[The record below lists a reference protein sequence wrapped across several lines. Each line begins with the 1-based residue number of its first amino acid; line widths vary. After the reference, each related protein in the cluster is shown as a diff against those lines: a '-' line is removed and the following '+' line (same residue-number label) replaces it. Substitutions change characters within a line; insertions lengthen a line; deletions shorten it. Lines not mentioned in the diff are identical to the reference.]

1 MKNITIAGRIT
12 RDAVTR
18 TTQQGD
24 KVTGFSVAV
33 DDGFG
38 QNKRTLFFDCS
49 LWGKRGDS
57 LAQYLVKGASVTVAG
72 DLSTREHEG
81 KTYLTLRASE
91 VTLQG
96 DAGGQRDGGD
106 RRRND
111 DRDQRRDDRGSGGGL
126 AYGAR
131 TGGAPDMDDE
141 IPFSFEVR
149 A

>member
-18 TTQQGD
+18 TTQQDD

-33 DDGFG
+33 DDGWG

-72 DLSTREHEG
+72 DMSTREHEG
-81 KTYLTLRASE
+81 KTYLTIRVSE
-91 VTLQG
+91 IALQG
-96 DAGGQRDGGD
+96 GKSADSQQRDTGTSYGGGYGAGGSP
-106 RRRND
+106 
-111 DRDQRRDDRGSGGGL
+111 GS
-126 AYGAR
+126 Y
-131 TGGAPDMDDE
+131 PDESD
-141 IPFSFEVR
+141 IPFAPSVL
-149 A
+149 